1 LIVLYN
7 SNETGFVSNGVCIL
21 DNVLYSK
28 PSIVEELNGDY
39 TLELSVSI
47 ANNDKHNLIQ
57 KDMIIKADDN
67 LFRIQE
73 RKKNFNSI
81 YIFARQLFWDL
92 LDNFI
97 EDIRPTNTTASGA
110 LESILSHTESP
121 HSFSGYS
128 DVATTGTANYVRMSP
143 LDAIMIGASSSSLSA
158 KSSNSSDN
166 ALLDIWG
173 GELELDKYNIKI
185 LQHRGEDRGTVI
197 AYGKN
202 LTGIE
207 EDLNTK
213 DTKTR
218 IMPTGL
224 DESNNIIMLPEKYI
238 DSQYINNYPHPKY
251 GTLAVEGAQVSA
263 DNGIT
268 LNDVYTMLRNAV
280 SKEYA
285 SGIDLPTYSYTINFI
300 DLRNTEEYKNYA
312 VLESVYMGDT
322 VTIKHEKLGMNLKAR
337 VVKTTK
343 EYNAAKGIWAYK
355 EIELG
360 QASKSLTQQNSS
372 QISEVASTIVQKE
385 SALQIAI
392 KHATE
397 LITGNRGGH
406 VILHKNANGEPY
418 EILIMD
424 TEDINTAQKVWRWN
438 EGGLGYSGT
447 GYNGPYGTAITS
459 DGKINADFIIT
470 GKLNAAIISGGVIS
484 AADGSFSLNLNSGH
498 LSFNNGK
505 KALDL
510 YNNSLDF
517 HDWTGNAELVGSISS
532 TRETDASGNPT
543 GTPGISI
550 GVPDSCALSLGKLTI
565 ESNGGYVFSNDIK
578 LDYSD
583 SNNPRLRI
591 NRAINANGSD
601 TYSGILT
608 MLTGD
613 NKTVKITIANG
624 FVIGVDIT

>member
-1 LIVLYN
+1 MIVLYN
-7 SNETGFVSNGVCIL
+7 SNETNFESNGVCIL

-28 PSIVEELNGDY
+28 PFIVEELNGDY
-39 TLELSVSI
+39 TLELSVAI
-47 ANNDKHNLIQ
+47 ANNNKHNLIQ

-67 LFRIQE
+67 YFRIQE
-73 RKKNFNSI
+73 RKKDFNSV
-81 YIFARQLFWDL
+81 YIFARQIFWDL
-92 LDNFI
+92 ADNFL
-97 EDIRPTNTTASGA
+97 EDVRPTNTIASGA
-110 LESILSHTESP
+110 LESILTHTESP
-121 HSFSGYS
+121 NNFTGYS
-128 DVATTGTANYVRMSP
+128 DVTTVGTANYLRMSP
-143 LDAIMIGASSSSLSA
+143 LDAIMSGTSSASSQSA
-158 KSSNSSDN
+158 NSSDN

-173 GELELDKYNIKI
+173 GELQLDKYNIKI
-185 LQHRGEDRGTVI
+185 LQHRGDDRGTI
-197 AYGKN
+197 ISYGKN

-224 DESNNIIMLPEKYI
+224 DESNNVITLPEKYI

-251 GTLAVEGAQVSA
+251 CTLAVEGAQVSA

-268 LNDVYTMLRNAV
+268 LNDVYTMLRNSV

-285 SGIDLPTYSYTINFI
+285 NGIDLPTYSYTINFI

-322 VTIKHEKLGMNLKAR
+322 VTIRHEKLGMNLKAR

-343 EYNAAKGIWAYK
+343 EYNAAKGIWTYK

-360 QASKSLTQQNSS
+360 QANKSLTQQNSS
-372 QISEVASTIVQKE
+372 QISEVANTIVQKE

-406 VILHKNANGEPY
+406 AILHKNANGEPY

-447 GYNGPYGTAITS
+447 GYNGPYGIAITA
-459 DGKINADFIIT
+459 DGRINADYITT
-470 GKLNAAIISGGVIS
+470 GKLDAAIISGGVIS
-484 AADGSFSLNLNSGH
+484 AADKSFSLNLNNGH
-498 LSFNNGK
+498 FTFTDDGQTAIDMHNETI
-505 KALDL
+505 
-510 YNNSLDF
+510 DF
-517 HDWTGNAELVGSISS
+517 HDWHVNAELVGSISS
-532 TRETDASGNPT
+532 TREDDASGNPT

-550 GVPDSCALSLGKLTI
+550 GVPNGCSMSFGKLTI
-565 ESNGGYVFSNDIK
+565 ERDGSYDFSNDMK
-578 LDYSD
+578 FDYSD
-583 SNNPRLRI
+583 SNNPRIRI
-591 NRAINANGSD
+591 NRLINVNGQD
-601 TYSGILT
+601 AW
-608 MLTGD
+608 TGWVQIE
-613 NKTVKITIANG
+613 NEKMTFENGLLIKAETVS
-624 FVIGVDIT
+624 